1 MANYVLGK
9 GKVYIDELDTNGA
22 KTGEFHFGNCPG
34 LEVSVESES
43 LEHYSSTGGIRE
55 KDEEV
60 TTQVTRSGTITVDDI
75 SAKNLALFIVGDI
88 STISQTTTPVTNE
101 AITVKKGLTYQLGT
115 TSGNPAGVRG
125 VGSVVVT
132 DVAGTTTYVANTD
145 YTVDTTL
152 GRITIL
158 SGGAIAPSTTQVI
171 HVDYTPVAQ
180 SREQIATGAL
190 GSKTVAL
197 RYIADNPK
205 GTNRDLYSPK
215 VTLRPS
221 GSLPFIGDEWLSM
234 QFELEFL
241 STATTAAIYIDG
253 RPV

>member
-9 GKVYIDELDTNGA
+9 GKVYIDELDGNGN
-22 KTGEFHFGNCPG
+22 KTGEFFFGNAPG
-34 LEVSVESES
+34 FEVSVESES
-43 LEHYSSTGGIRE
+43 LDHYSSTGGIRE

-75 SAKNLALFIVGDI
+75 SAKNLALFIVGEI
-88 STISQTTTPVTNE
+88 STISQTATPVANE
-101 AITVKKGLTYQLGT
+101 AITVKQGLTYQLGT
-115 TSGNPAGVRG
+115 TTNNPAGVRG

-132 DVAGTTTYVANTD
+132 DVAGTTTFDVTDD
-145 YTVDTTL
+145 YTVDATL
-152 GRITIL
+152 GRITIVA
-158 SGGAIAPSTTQVI
+158 GGAIASSASQTI

-190 GSKTVAL
+190 GSKTVSL

-215 VTLRPS
+215 VTMRPS
-221 GSLPFIGDEWLSM
+221 GALPFIGEEWLSM

-241 STATTAAIYIDG
+241 STAATAAIYIDG
-253 RPV
+253 RPA